1 MRNRVHIAVLE
12 TDIPS
17 PAVYAKRG
25 LYNTQFRKLLSA
37 AADRLNR
44 NPQNLKHGPID
55 VHVTAFDVVGG
66 SFPDLQDLR
75 AESNTP
81 NGTCPIDAILVT
93 GAVAAAYDDL
103 HWIPT
108 LEAFVQTVHNKYPLV
123 KIYGSC
129 FGHQLI
135 GQALLDKSELSYIKE
150 WPTKF
155 SVQAQS
161 SHEIGVQSIS
171 LNPDFACR
179 FSSLASFKQME
190 PFRIQLI
197 HGDVVAPS
205 PPPSTERDKVNASL
219 PAPWI
224 NVGSSEKCLI
234 QGLYYPGRVL
244 TLQGHFEYDAFAA
257 AELCLHFS
265 KKFSWPSDLLSSH
278 LDAIWRG
285 NRAEN
290 EDGDD
295 SKVAADAVLLFFA
308 GED

>member
-37 AADRLNR
+37 AAHRLNR

-55 VHVTAFDVVGG
+55 ILVTAFDVVGG
-66 SFPDLQDLR
+66 SFPDLHDLS
-75 AESNTP
+75 AESSTA
-81 NGTCPIDAILVT
+81 NGTCSIDAILVT

-103 HWIPT
+103 HWIPA
-108 LEAFVQTVHNKYPLV
+108 LESFIQTVHIKYPLV
-123 KIYGSC
+123 KIFGSC

-135 GQALLDKSELSYIKE
+135 GQALLEKSELSHIKK

-161 SHEIGVQSIS
+161 SHEIGVQSIT
-171 LNPDFACR
+171 LNRDFACR
-179 FSSLASFKQME
+179 FSPLASFKQME
-190 PFRIQLI
+190 PFRLQLI

-205 PPPSTERDKVNASL
+205 TTPFTERDRMNASL

-265 KKFSWPSDLLSSH
+265 QKFSWPSDLLSSH
-278 LDAIWRG
+278 LNAIWRG

-290 EDGDD
+290 DDGDD
-295 SKVAADAVLLFFA
+295 SKVATEAVLLFFA

>member
-1 MRNRVHIAVLE
+1 
-12 TDIPS
+12 
-17 PAVYAKRG
+17 
-25 LYNTQFRKLLSA
+25 
-37 AADRLNR
+37 
-44 NPQNLKHGPID
+44 
-55 VHVTAFDVVGG
+55 VTAFDVVGG

-75 AESNTP
+75 AESNLP
-81 NGTCPIDAILVT
+81 NSTSPIDAILVT
-93 GAVAAAYDDL
+93 GAVAATYDDL
-103 HWIPT
+103 HWIPP
-108 LEAFVQTVHNKYPLV
+108 LESFIQTVHTQYSFV

-135 GQALLDKSELSYIKE
+135 GQALLEKGSSSSIKE
-150 WPTKF
+150 WPIKF

-161 SHEIGVQSIS
+161 SHEIGVQSIT

-179 FSSLASFKQME
+179 FSPLASFNEML
-190 PFRIQLI
+190 PFRLQLI
-197 HGDVVAPS
+197 HGDIVAPS
-205 PPPSTERDKVNASL
+205 SAPSTERDRLNAFL

-234 QGLYYPGRVL
+234 QGLYYPRRVL
-244 TLQGHFEYDAFAA
+244 TLQGHFEYDAFAT

-265 KKFSWPSDLLSSH
+265 KKFSWSSDLLSSH
-278 LDAIWRG
+278 LNAIWRG

-295 SKVAADAVLLFFA
+295 SKVAAEAVLLFFA

>member
-25 LYNTQFRKLLSA
+25 LYNTQFRRLLSA

-75 AESNTP
+75 GGSNTP

-108 LEAFVQTVHNKYPLV
+108 LESFVQTVHNKYPLV

-161 SHEIGVQSIS
+161 SHEIGVQSLS

-190 PFRIQLI
+190 PFGIQLI

-205 PPPSTERDKVNASL
+205 PPPSTERDKINASL
-219 PAPWI
+219 PAP
-224 NVGSSEKCLI
+224 
-234 QGLYYPGRVL
+234 
-244 TLQGHFEYDAFAA
+244 
-257 AELCLHFS
+257 
-265 KKFSWPSDLLSSH
+265 
-278 LDAIWRG
+278 
-285 NRAEN
+285 
-290 EDGDD
+290 
-295 SKVAADAVLLFFA
+295 
-308 GED
+308 

>member
-12 TDIPS
+12 ADIPS
-17 PAVYAKRG
+17 LAVYAKRG

-55 VHVTAFDVVGG
+55 ILVTAFDVVGG
-66 SFPDLQDLR
+66 SFPNLHDLR
-75 AESNTP
+75 AESETSI
-81 NGTCPIDAILVT
+81 GTCPIDAILVT

-103 HWIPT
+103 HWIPA
-108 LEAFVQTVHNKYPLV
+108 LESFIQTVHTKYPLV
-123 KIYGSC
+123 KIFGSC

-135 GQALLDKSELSYIKE
+135 GQALLEKSELSYIKE

-161 SHEIGVQSIS
+161 SHEIGVQSIT

-179 FSSLASFKQME
+179 FSSLASFKQLE

-205 PPPSTERDKVNASL
+205 TTLTEWDRMNASL

-234 QGLYYPGRVL
+234 QGLYYPRRVL

-265 KKFSWPSDLLSSH
+265 KKLSWPSDLLSSH

-285 NRAEN
+285 NRADN
-290 EDGDD
+290 DDGDD
-295 SKVAADAVLLFFA
+295 SKAATEAVLLFFA

>member
-12 TDIPS
+12 ADTPS

-55 VHVTAFDVVGG
+55 ILVTAFDVVGG
-66 SFPDLQDLR
+66 SFPNLHDLR
-75 AESNTP
+75 AESETS

-103 HWIPT
+103 HWIPA
-108 LEAFVQTVHNKYPLV
+108 LESFIQTVHTKYPLV
-123 KIYGSC
+123 KIFGSC

-135 GQALLDKSELSYIKE
+135 GQALLEKSELSYIKE

-161 SHEIGVQSIS
+161 SHEIGVQSIT

-179 FSSLASFKQME
+179 FSSLASFKQLE

-205 PPPSTERDKVNASL
+205 TTLTERDRMNASL

-234 QGLYYPGRVL
+234 QGLYYPRRVL

-285 NRAEN
+285 NRADN
-290 EDGDD
+290 DDGDD
-295 SKVAADAVLLFFA
+295 SKAATEAVLLFFA